1 VPKLIIIRGEDTMY
15 EDIKRMI
22 RNSNLK
28 GSELEK
34 DILAD
39 NLIEYFDTRLSR
51 IEDKLGYKINLGGEN
66 ERLDATSP
74 QNALPLSQPVYLLDK
89 QKVHGLFADM
99 NKQERQSL
107 MNSLQD

>member
-1 VPKLIIIRGEDTMY
+1 MY

-39 NLIEYFDTRLSR
+39 DIDAWIFDRLNKLESELNHTIELVS
-51 IEDKLGYKINLGGEN
+51 LN

-74 QNALPLSQPVYLLDK
+74 QNALPVTQTVYLLNK
-89 QKVHGLFADM
+89 EKVHGLFADM